1 MSADTLISADV
12 LEEEI
17 QVLAAKVDEWEE
29 FDGAGASVV
38 KRARWLLA
46 GVRRGM
52 ERAQERYVSTRAA
65 ARVSGWN
72 GQTLQARART
82 LLAGGEMPHAWAGL
96 RAKQGP
102 SGYSFLL
109 SSIPV
114 KGRE

>member
-1 MSADTLISADV
+1 MPEILIAADV

-17 QVLAAKVDEWEE
+17 QHLAAKIDEWEE
-29 FDGAGASVV
+29 WDGKDAPAV

-52 ERAQERYVSTRAA
+52 ERALERYVSTRAA

-72 GQTLQARART
+72 AQTLQARART
-82 LLAGGEMPHAWAGL
+82 LLAGGELPPAWAGL

-102 SGYSFLL
+102 NGYSFLL
-109 SSIPV
+109 SSVPL
-114 KGRE
+114 KGGD